1 MALRKTAVA
10 GMSGMAVAYGVQ
22 QKRRTEAAASSG
34 ELQWG
39 LQKIVHFRQNLSKKD
54 FSRLLY

>member
-22 QKRRTEAAASSG
+22 QKRRTEAAATSG
-34 ELQWG
+34 KFFQFYNKNRFFGVTLFE
-39 LQKIVHFRQNLSKKD
+39 N
-54 FSRLLY
+54 

>member
-22 QKRRTEAAASSG
+22 QKRRTEAAATSG
-34 ELQWG
+34 KFFDNEIIFDVL
-39 LQKIVHFRQNLSKKD
+39 
-54 FSRLLY
+54 